1 MVASGLRVAN
11 QHHVSLVKGCPVAKN
26 TGRGSRVGAV
36 KQRSQVLNPKTGKWT
51 KRGPDG
57 QFLDGK
63 SDNHPFKGVTKEK

>member
-1 MVASGLRVAN
+1 M
-11 QHHVSLVKGCPVAKN
+11 AKN

-51 KRGPDG
+51 KRGTDG

-63 SDNHPFKGVTKEK
+63 SDNQPFKGVTKEK